1 MTGIAEIEN
10 AILARIEAA
19 SDQAVL
25 GYKFRTLE
33 SYPEE
38 FDAYL
43 KNTIKAGHVFP
54 AAWVVFGGWRRPIDA
69 GSSLNAEAVF
79 MVVVA
84 AKNLRNE
91 KAQRHGATDKE
102 VGSYQLLLDVSRL
115 IHGQRLALDI
125 GKLQLGPC
133 RSVRPTETIRENQ
146 LSVYALEFS
155 TALPIEIGN
164 GQDGAIDDFTTFHAN
179 WDVRPFAEIEAIP
192 ADDQADATDHLQLEP
207 Q

>member
-10 AILARIEAA
+10 AILARLQAA
-19 SDQAVL
+19 GDQSVL
-25 GYKFRTLE
+25 GYRFRTLE

-54 AAWVVFGGWRRPIDA
+54 GAWVVFGGWRRPTDA

-84 AKNLRNE
+84 ARNLRNE
-91 KAQRHGATDKE
+91 KSQRHGATDKE

-115 IHGQRLALDI
+115 LHGQRLGLDI
-125 GKLQLGPC
+125 GALQLGPC
-133 RSVRPTETIRENQ
+133 RSVRPTQTITENQ

-155 TALPIEIGN
+155 AALPIAIG
-164 GQDGAIDDFTTFHAN
+164 GGLSGPLDDFSTFHAN
-179 WDVRPFAEIEAIP
+179 WDAPPFADIEAVP
-192 ADDQADATDHLQLEP
+192 ADDQAKATDHLQLET